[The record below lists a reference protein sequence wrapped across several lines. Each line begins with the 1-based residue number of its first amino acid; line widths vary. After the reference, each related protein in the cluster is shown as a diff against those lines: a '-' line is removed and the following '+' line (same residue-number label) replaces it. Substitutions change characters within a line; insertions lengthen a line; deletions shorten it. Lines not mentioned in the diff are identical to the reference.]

1 MRFAHP
7 LHGLGVDVQ
16 LVIYKVRSL
25 TAGRLTRV
33 DTLMRTRLLLAE
45 LAPRLLAA
53 QRQLCQETLCVRDDV
68 CAPVRDTH
76 ACVCVREGV
85 CCECE
90 FVCMCAC
97 VCVRAHVHVR
107 VVHAC

>member
-53 QRQLCQETLCVRDDV
+53 QRPALSGNTVRTRRRV
-68 CAPVRDTH
+68 CT
-76 ACVCVREGV
+76 
-85 CCECE
+85 
-90 FVCMCAC
+90 CA
-97 VCVRAHVHVR
+97 
-107 VVHAC
+107 